1 LKYATAFTYNDI
13 NNMAF
18 PELFEWYDIAV
29 KDSQSEQ
36 RKAADERKKAQE
48 LVNSRNRGY
57 RR

>member
-1 LKYATAFTYNDI
+1 
-13 NNMAF
+13 MAF

-36 RKAADERKKAQE
+36 EKAEQKKAADERKKAEE
-48 LVNSRNRGY
+48 LANLRSRGH

>member
-1 LKYATAFTYNDI
+1 
-13 NNMAF
+13 MAF
-18 PELFEWYDIAV
+18 PELFEWHDIAV

-36 RKAADERKKAQE
+36 KKAADERKKAQE

>member
-1 LKYATAFTYNDI
+1 
-13 NNMAF
+13 MAF

-36 RKAADERKKAQE
+36 KKAADERKKAADERKKAQE
-48 LVNSRNRGY
+48 LANSRSRGH

>member
-1 LKYATAFTYNDI
+1 
-13 NNMAF
+13 MAF

-29 KDSQSEQ
+29 KDSQSEKK
-36 RKAADERKKAQE
+36 KAADERKKAQE

>member
-1 LKYATAFTYNDI
+1 
-13 NNMAF
+13 MAF

-36 RKAADERKKAQE
+36 KKIADERKKAQE
-48 LVNSRNRGY
+48 IASQRRGY